1 MIYKPKKRILYSVKT
16 QISELTEN
24 TISVYNFCI
33 SVTTNLWGM
42 RGIKQ
47 PEFSEGFMGWCIRTV
62 RDRRAGAFHVIMNV
76 TPLRWTVVSLGTFPW
91 RWRAFH
97 VKSWFCPRRW
107 AEPILVPGLVV
118 VSGSAERAAAAQV
131 HRPLIAA
138 APRGQRRVQLR
149 EARLG
154 SGAVVRVFNA
164 VFFAVTGRKLQLL
177 ANGFKIWRLAVP
189 PCNET
194 HLSRPKF
201 SFCKMIT

>member
-1 MIYKPKKRILYSVKT
+1 
-16 QISELTEN
+16 
-24 TISVYNFCI
+24 
-33 SVTTNLWGM
+33 M

-62 RDRRAGAFHVIMNV
+62 RDRRAGSFHVIMNV
-76 TPLRWTVVSLGTFPW
+76 TPLGWTVVSLGTFPW

-97 VKSWFCPRRW
+97 VNGWFYSRRW

-118 VSGSAERAAAAQV
+118 VSGSTERATAAHV
-131 HRPLIAA
+131 HRSFIAA
-138 APRGQRRVQLR
+138 SPQGHRRVQLR

-154 SGAVVRVFNA
+154 SGAAVRVFNA

-177 ANGFKIWRLAVP
+177 TNGFKIRRLSVP

-194 HLSRPKF
+194 HISRQKF
-201 SFCKMIT
+201 SVSKRIT